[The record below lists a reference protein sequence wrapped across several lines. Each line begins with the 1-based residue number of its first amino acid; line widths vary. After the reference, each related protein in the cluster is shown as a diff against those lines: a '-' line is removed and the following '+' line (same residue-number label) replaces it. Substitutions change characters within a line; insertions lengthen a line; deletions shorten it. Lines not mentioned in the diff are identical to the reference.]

1 METKEKY
8 YAPDLSEFHKGFE
21 FEKYIDGDF
30 DNQLQVGWQKE
41 IADWSD
47 IDLAFDDDEHQNEV
61 FKQLYRVK
69 YLDREDIES
78 LGFGEHKETS
88 AYDMFFYKDSF
99 SIGKRKN
106 GKYEICLWHIKPE
119 DNNGSGMAET
129 LFLGE
134 IKNKS
139 ELQVILKQT
148 GVTNG
153 N

>member
-8 YAPDLSEFHKGFE
+8 YTPELKEIHDGFE
-21 FEKYIDGDF
+21 YEYLTVNDEWEKDIFGSIKPEDTENVDYDLITRVF
-30 DNQLQVGWQKE
+30 ADNPNN
-41 IADWSD
+41 I
-47 IDLAFDDDEHQNEV
+47 
-61 FKQLYRVK
+61 RVK
-69 YLDREDIES
+69 ITDREDIES
-78 LGFGEHKETS
+78 CGFEEYKETG